1 MPAPKT
7 QRADCACL
15 YRLRE
20 SPQIRPLS
28 QGLRIPESRSNLHDE
43 WVEQAH
49 TGNDF
54 TRIQVFAEEHIT
66 ASGLGRCNDE
76 RIVKRD
82 ASGLAQVKPCANDGR
97 RDLHNFKLL
106 VHIKLSPNVRCW
118 QSEFFDGHIAIL
130 LQNLR

>member
-20 SPQIRPLS
+20 SPQILPSAKGYAPLNART
-28 QGLRIPESRSNLHDE
+28 RIRADVLCVWHALPNPFAEIHFLGPSNLQDE

-54 TRIQVFAEEHIT
+54 TRVQVFAEEHIT

-82 ASGLAQVKPCANDGR
+82 ASGLV
-97 RDLHNFKLL
+97 
-106 VHIKLSPNVRCW
+106 
-118 QSEFFDGHIAIL
+118 
-130 LQNLR
+130 